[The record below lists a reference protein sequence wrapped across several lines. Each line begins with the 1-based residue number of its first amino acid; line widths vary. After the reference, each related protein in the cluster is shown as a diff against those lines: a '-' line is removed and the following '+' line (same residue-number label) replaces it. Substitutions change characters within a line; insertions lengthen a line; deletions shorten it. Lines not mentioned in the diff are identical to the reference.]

1 MSLTAGGEK
10 ENDREKKKEKK
21 EKLMLLKDK
30 VEFHLS
36 RALNCFWE

>member
-36 RALNCFWE
+36 